1 MKKYVSAFILGA
13 SVLSASISVQA
24 GQTTVVVAP
33 NSIQSA
39 EDGFTFKSTEGKEY
53 FVYHN
58 TDNKVKGVEFLSKKK
73 NTVCLT
79 TNSDD
84 SITAI
89 SNGQCTVS
97 TSSQQPIPKQVIKA
111 ATGYANSI
119 ACNVELKPNNI
130 ITLVPH
136 KTNDDIMESK
146 YAALWSGDIGC
157 DGGTGT
163 VTTNISIVGVGA
175 FDTYVVN
182 PSQSSPVIEFGLP
195 VQALSKIISNT
206 KNSIVLEANEAAET
220 DPTCCPSIPV
230 RFTLTSDVKNNWIVA
245 DKKYLKK

>member
-1 MKKYVSAFILGA
+1 MKKYVSVFILGA
-13 SVLSASISVQA
+13 FVLSASISVQA

-89 SNGQCTVS
+89 SNGQCTRS
-97 TSSQQPIPKQVIKA
+97 LLFLSRLSKQQPVMPIP
-111 ATGYANSI
+111 
-119 ACNVELKPNNI
+119 
-130 ITLVPH
+130 
-136 KTNDDIMESK
+136 
-146 YAALWSGDIGC
+146 
-157 DGGTGT
+157 
-163 VTTNISIVGVGA
+163 
-175 FDTYVVN
+175 
-182 PSQSSPVIEFGLP
+182 
-195 VQALSKIISNT
+195 
-206 KNSIVLEANEAAET
+206 
-220 DPTCCPSIPV
+220 
-230 RFTLTSDVKNNWIVA
+230 
-245 DKKYLKK
+245 